1 MNAVS
6 QVLTAGEL
14 GTFRG
19 GSGFPLRYQGKK
31 SGELPFFKVSDMN
44 SEGNELFMTRA
55 NNYVSEAR
63 RKALG
68 VVRMPKRAI
77 VFAKV
82 GAAVFQERKR
92 ILAQDSCI
100 DNNMAAFIA
109 DESKLDVRFTYYLLT
124 AFRMSD
130 LVAVGALPSL
140 NGGQLRSIPLLVPKD
155 LVEQRRI
162 AAALADAD
170 ELIATLERL
179 IAKKQAIKQGMMQEL
194 LTGRTRLPGFSAEWN
209 DVLLRELGSFLKGSG
224 VKRDDVRSTGV
235 PCIRYGEIYTVFGDY
250 ADRTRSFVSSPIAA
264 TALPIRKGDV
274 LFAGSGETKVEIGMC
289 LAYIGEAE
297 AVAGGDIIVLRGAGF
312 NPVFLA
318 SLLNTPAIAAQKA
331 RKGQGDAVVHINST
345 ALGDLMLKIPR
356 RDEQN
361 AIAAVIQDADR
372 ELGVLGARLD
382 KARAIKQGMM
392 QQLLTGRVRLPV
404 EAAA

>member
-1 MNAVS
+1 MNAGS

-68 VVRMPKRAI
+68 AVRMPKRAI

-100 DNNMAAFIA
+100 DNNMAAFIV
-109 DESKLDVRFTYYLLT
+109 DESKLDVRFAYYLLT

-140 NGGQLRSIPLLVPKD
+140 NGGQLRSIPLLVPND
-155 LVEQRRI
+155 LAEQRRI

-170 ELIATLERL
+170 ELIAELERM

-194 LTGRTRLPGFSAEWN
+194 LTGRTRLPGYAAEW
-209 DVLLRELGSFLKGSG
+209 RE
-224 VKRDDVRSTGV
+224 V
-235 PCIRYGEIYTVFGDY
+235 
-250 ADRTRSFVSSPIAA
+250 
-264 TALPIRKGDV
+264 
-274 LFAGSGETKVEIGMC
+274 
-289 LAYIGEAE
+289 
-297 AVAGGDIIVLRGAGF
+297 
-312 NPVFLA
+312 
-318 SLLNTPAIAAQKA
+318 
-331 RKGQGDAVVHINST
+331 
-345 ALGDLMLKIPR
+345 ALGDLLAYEQPGRYLVRSTDYATAGTPVLTAGKTFVLGYTQERDGIYQATPVIIFDDFTTDSKYVDFPFKAKSSAMKMLTARPGVNLRFVFERMQLINFVAVDHKRRWIAEYSKIPLATPES
-356 RDEQN
+356 DEQD
-361 AIAAVIQDADR
+361 AIAGVIEDADR
-372 ELGVLGARLD
+372 ELTLLRARLT

-404 EAAA
+404 EDAA